1 MLLDVK
7 MPRLSGLETLKHVRQ
22 LASAAI
28 VIMMTA
34 YGTVRDAVEL
44 TKLRAYDFMIKS
56 VDLKGLDAMI
66 ERALEVL
73 LLRQRLESE
82 LGSKE
87 NRHNMKALADHSPAM
102 QQLEQVR
109 EVTKN
114 PKFSMMLFAE
124 TGSRDEFLAQV
135 IHHNGSLEVGP
146 FIGLNFTTIPK
157 ESFESQWFGFERG
170 ASTGTN

>member
-1 MLLDVK
+1 MQHSLPVLVLLDVK
-7 MPRLSGLETLKHVRQ
+7 RPGLSGLETLKHVRQ
-22 LASAAI
+22 LAPAAI

-34 YGTVRDAVEL
+34 YGTVQDAVEL

-82 LGSKE
+82 LGSQE
-87 NRHNMKALADHSPAM
+87 NRHDMKALADHSPAM

-114 PKFSMMLFAE
+114 PKFSMMLLAG
-124 TGSRDEFLAQV
+124 TGNRGEFLAQV
-135 IHHNGSLEVGP
+135 IHP
-146 FIGLNFTTIPK
+146 
-157 ESFESQWFGFERG
+157 
-170 ASTGTN
+170 TGRWKWGRLSG